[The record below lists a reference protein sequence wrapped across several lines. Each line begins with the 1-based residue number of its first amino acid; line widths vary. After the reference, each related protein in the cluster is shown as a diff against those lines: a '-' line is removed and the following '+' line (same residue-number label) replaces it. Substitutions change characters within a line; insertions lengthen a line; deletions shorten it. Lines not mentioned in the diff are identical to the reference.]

1 MSMLPEERKDYI
13 YQIVNERKAVKVS
26 DLSKELELTE
36 ATIRRDLEELQN
48 EKKLRRT
55 HGGAVALK
63 PEETFYVIR
72 QLAAI
77 HVEEKRAIAAKAYE
91 YIEDGDTLILDASS
105 TAQELC
111 KLIAEGAK
119 KELTVIT
126 NAFSVV
132 NILRVKHDMTV
143 IHTGGVLEPK
153 TESSIGDF
161 AVQQLS
167 RLKADKV
174 FLGVNG
180 IDPQFG
186 YSITNL
192 NEGNVKRAMIHCASE
207 VFVIADH
214 SKFSSTFLSQIAE
227 PEGEVDY
234 LITDRKDAEIDYSVY
249 EKKVRLIFAEE
260 TGGCS
265 E

>member
-1 MSMLPEERKDYI
+1 MLPEERKNYI
-13 YQIVNERKAVKVS
+13 YNIINERKVVKVS
-26 DLSKELELTE
+26 ELSKELELTE
-36 ATIRRDLEELQN
+36 ATIRRDLEELQS

-55 HGGAVALK
+55 HGGAVALQ

-72 QLAAI
+72 QLATI
-77 HVEEKRAIAAKAYE
+77 HVQEKQAIAKKAYE
-91 YIEDGDTLILDASS
+91 FIEDGDTLILDASS
-105 TAQELC
+105 TTQELC
-111 KLIAEGAK
+111 KLIAEGNK

-132 NILRVKHDMTV
+132 NILRVKHDMII
-143 IHTGGVLEPK
+143 IHTGGVVEPK

-161 AVQQLS
+161 AVRQLS
-167 RLKADKV
+167 KLKADKV
-174 FLGVNG
+174 FMGVNG
-180 IDPQFG
+180 IDPEFG

-192 NEGNVKRAMIHCASE
+192 NEGNVKRAMINCAAE

-214 SKFSSTFLSQIAE
+214 SKFSSTFLSQVAE

-234 LITDRKDAEIDYSVY
+234 LITDRKHPKIDYSVY
-249 EKKVRLIFAEE
+249 EKKVHLIFAEE